1 MGAQSSMLALVGA
14 AGVAAGK
21 MAQGIS
27 EANDGNKNKQMAS
40 KARQNRD
47 DMIAAKKLQKETLK
61 QREKV
66 VKGVING
73 VNQDPKTR
81 VNVMQEMRER

>member
-14 AGVAAGK
+14 AGVTASK

-40 KARQNRD
+40 KARKNRD
-47 DMIAAKKLQKETLK
+47 DMIAAKNLQKETLK

-66 VKGVING
+66 IKGVISG
-73 VNQDPKTR
+73 FNQDPKTKI
-81 VNVMQEMRER
+81 NVMQEMRER

>member
-27 EANDGNKNKQMAS
+27 EANNGGKNLQMAK
-40 KARQNRD
+40 KARKNRD
-47 DMIAAKKLQKETLK
+47 DSIQAKVAQRDTLK
-61 QREKV
+61 KV
-66 VKGVING
+66 EAASKGQNK
-73 VNQDPKTR
+73 DLKT
-81 VNVMQEMRER
+81 NLLAKELMRM

>member
-14 AGVAAGK
+14 AGVTASK

-27 EANDGNKNKQMAS
+27 ESNDGGKSKQMAQ

-47 DMIAAKKLQKETLK
+47 QMLEARKEQRDTLK
-61 QREKV
+61 KV
-66 VKGVING
+66 EAASKGQNKDI
-73 VNQDPKTR
+73 KTQ
-81 VNVMQEMRER
+81 VLAKELMRM